1 MAQHSRKPYKLPE
14 MLRCE
19 EEKILQD
26 DEREREY
33 APVIDLINE
42 YITKHEQHLRRY
54 EYLESLYKG
63 FHDIFLWPEKPE
75 WKPDHRL
82 AVNFPRY
89 MTETFCGYGY
99 GIPIKVTYPGDDE
112 SAERTNEIIQ
122 DFGKGNEIDD
132 HNSEMAKLACI
143 YGHSWEYL
151 YQNEDSETK
160 ITACTPVE
168 LFCVYDDTVKGRA
181 LFAIRYWYKVNS
193 FGIPE
198 GRVGEMF
205 TRQYIYRFSEG
216 KITERD
222 DNPYGYIPVV
232 EWRLN
237 DERIGLYEMV
247 AGLIEAYNAAIGEK
261 ANDIEAFAEAYMA
274 IFGAPL
280 SEDQVK
286 EIRDNRVI
294 NVYDN
299 DGAANVHAEFLAR
312 PAADSSQE
320 HLLDRLEDLIYET
333 SMVANISDESFG
345 NSTSGVALQYKL
357 QAMSNLAQT
366 FDRKI
371 EKSLKKRYKI
381 FCALQANGVDED
393 AYRDLEITFTR
404 NIPANQ
410 SEEIEAAK
418 SLAGIVSQETQLSRL
433 SFIRDVKAEIDK
445 MNEETLSRM
454 SDLGF
459 GDMNGGLES

>member
-1 MAQHSRKPYKLPE
+1 MAQHSRMPYNLPE
-14 MLRCE
+14 MIRREAE
-19 EEKILQD
+19 EIKRYDELQ
-26 DEREREY
+26 EQY
-33 APVIDLINE
+33 AQVIDIINE
-42 YITKHEQHLRRY
+42 CITKHEQNLRRY
-54 EYLESLYKG
+54 EYLESLYRG
-63 FHDIFLWPEKPE
+63 FHDIFLWPEKPD

-99 GIPIKVTYPGDDE
+99 GIPIKVTYPGDD
-112 SAERTNEIIQ
+112 AEAAQTNKIIQ

-151 YQNEDSETK
+151 YQDEESETK
-160 ITACTPVE
+160 ITACTPIE

-181 LFAIRYWYKVNS
+181 LFAIRYWYKVGS
-193 FGIPE
+193 DGIPE
-198 GRVGEMF
+198 GRIGEMF

-216 KITERD
+216 RITERV

-261 ANDIEAFAEAYMA
+261 ANDIEAFAEAYLA

-280 SEDQVK
+280 SEEQVK
-286 EIRDNRVI
+286 DIRDNRVM

-299 DGAANVHAEFLAR
+299 EGSANVHAEFLAR

-320 HLLDRLEDLIYET
+320 HLLDRLENLIYET

-381 FCALQANGVDED
+381 FCALPANGVDED
-393 AYRDLEITFTR
+393 AYRELEITFTR
-404 NIPANQ
+404 NLPANAN
-410 SEEIEAAK
+410 EEIAAAK
-418 SLAGIVSQETQLSRL
+418 ALTGIVSTETQLSRL
-433 SFIRDVKAEIDK
+433 SFIRDVKAEMDK
-445 MNEETLSRM
+445 MNDEMAERM
-454 SDLGF
+454 AALGY
-459 GDMNGGLES
+459 GGEVNGAV